1 MDAAVSERL
10 FQRRRL
16 VNVLALVLSGTAAMV
31 GLFFL
36 VWILF
41 TTLSKG
47 IDGLSLAMFTE
58 MTPPPGAEVG
68 VGGLL
73 NAIVGSIV
81 MCTLAVLMAAPVGI
95 AAGTYL
101 AEYANFRKIGSVIR
115 FVNDILL
122 SAPSIVLGLFV
133 YMVLIGTPRQVATAI
148 QSTEAGQQGWL
159 AGVADWLI
167 GISGFSAIAGAVAL
181 GFIVLPVVVRT
192 TDEMLR
198 LVPTQM
204 REAALSLGIPQWKVT
219 VHVLYRAAMS
229 GILTGVMLGLAR
241 ISGETAPLLFTAFNN
256 SFWNLDLGEPMAN
269 LPVTVYQFAMSP
281 FENWQL
287 LAWAGA
293 FLITCFVLLVSITA
307 RTLLL
312 RKKIAND

>member
-10 FQRRRL
+10 FQRRRI

-58 MTPPPGAEVG
+58 MTPPPGAEIG

-167 GISGFSAIAGAVAL
+167 GVSGFSAIAGAVAL

-198 LVPTQM
+198 LVPAQM

-219 VHVLYRAAMS
+219 VHVLYRAALS

>member
-1 MDAAVSERL
+1 MDALVSERL
-10 FQRRRL
+10 FQRRRI
-16 VNVLALVLSGTAAMV
+16 VNGLALVLSGTAALV

-36 VWILF
+36 VWILL

-47 IDGLSLAMFTE
+47 IDGLSVAMFTE
-58 MTPPPGAEVG
+58 MTPPPGAEIG

-81 MCTLAVLMAAPVGI
+81 MCVLAVLMAAPVGI

-101 AEYANFRKIGSVIR
+101 AEFANFRKIGAVIR

-133 YMVLIGTPRQVATAI
+133 YMVLIGTPRQLASAI

-159 AGVADWLI
+159 SGVADWLI

-198 LVPTQM
+198 LVPAQM

-219 VHVLYRAAMS
+219 THVLYRAAMS

-293 FLITCFVLLVSITA
+293 FLITCFVLLVSVTA
-307 RTLLL
+307 RSILL
-312 RKKIAND
+312 RKKIAHD